1 MRRTRLRLH
10 SAILVVLA
18 TLTVFFLSTLY
29 ILFWSTDELEQQ
41 SEKQQQQRQ
50 EDSHA
55 AVNAV
60 PFWSVI
66 NHPNIYDLYA
76 KPANPIFTRSSNIT
90 SARIEELYQLIRNA
104 RTDEAHS
111 SVKEKP
117 YPIDPAWHF
126 HRFVEQHSVQ
136 HEESETRADPS
147 DSAASNTTTTTT
159 TPKPST
165 SPKPI
170 TENDKLQLRNYI
182 HRVLGKW
189 KREHRNDNVT
199 TVADLMQN
207 ELAKKES
214 S

>member
-1 MRRTRLRLH
+1 MRRTRLRLR

-29 ILFWSTDELEQQ
+29 VLVWSTDELEQQ
-41 SEKQQQQRQ
+41 GQNQQQQREQ
-50 EDSHA
+50 SPEA
-55 AVNAV
+55 ASAV

-76 KPANPIFTRSSNIT
+76 KPANPIFIRPSNIT
-90 SARIEELYQLIRNA
+90 PARIEELYQLIRNA

-117 YPIDPAWHF
+117 YAIDPAWHF

-136 HEESETRADPS
+136 HEESETRADPADS
-147 DSAASNTTTTTT
+147 DAPNVTTTTT

-189 KREHRNDNVT
+189 KREHENDNVT
-199 TVADLMQN
+199 TVADLMKK
-207 ELAKKES
+207 ELAEKES